1 MRTRAGPTSRTL
13 RSTHSVKDLLK
24 RSLPALTR
32 LTDQAAR
39 QDLWSEWLGAHL
51 PAEMHARISG
61 VNEREGTLVVFAESA
76 AWCARLRYAL
86 LELEGSLRATHPLVE
101 SIQVRVLPRS

>member
-1 MRTRAGPTSRTL
+1 MRTRAGPTSRSA

-39 QDLWSEWLGAHL
+39 QNLWGEWLSAHL
-51 PAEMHARISG
+51 PAEIRARVSG

-76 AWCARLRYAL
+76 AWCARLRFAL
-86 LELEGSLRATHPLVE
+86 MELEGSLRAAHPLVQ